1 MRVSIPAWILA
12 VCVFVAAPNVLWAQ
26 SEDRPAPPVESEET
40 MEGADEALAPPSEE
54 DVEDIEAIL
63 RGEEALFGATE
74 GYVYDPEG
82 RRDPFK
88 SLLEVSDRPDFRGP
102 RPEGVP
108 GLLIDEVNLIAIL
121 RTSSGYIAQ
130 VQAADKQ
137 KSYLLR
143 PGDQLY
149 DGEVVDI
156 ESGEVVFQQVVQDPT
171 ALKPFRERVKT
182 LNP

>member
-1 MRVSIPAWILA
+1 MTFDRRTWVFA
-12 VCVFVAAPNVLWAQ
+12 VCVVCVSCLGLGPLAAQTAEAPDDEGVETSA
-26 SEDRPAPPVESEET
+26 ED
-40 MEGADEALAPPSEE
+40 ALAPPSEE

-63 RGEEALFGATE
+63 RGEDALFGTSE

-88 SLLEVSDRPDFRGP
+88 SLLEVAETPDILGP

-108 GLLIDEVNLIAIL
+108 GLLIDEINLIAIL
-121 RTSSGYIAQ
+121 RTSEGHIAQ
-130 VQAADKQ
+130 VQAADRQ

-143 PGDQLY
+143 EGDELY
-149 DGEVVDI
+149 DGEVIDI
-156 ESGEVVFQQVVQDPT
+156 ESSEVVFRQIVQDQ
-171 ALKPFRERVKT
+171 AAVKPFRERVKT